1 MARIIGSLDECS
13 LYWSKSL
20 SPSSSKWDVN
30 CLRRPEA
37 IAEGFE
43 KREQKGGR
51 DRMRG
56 GRRGRKGRKE
66 GIREE
71 DRG

>member
-1 MARIIGSLDECS
+1 M
-13 LYWSKSL
+13 
-20 SPSSSKWDVN
+20 N

-56 GRRGRKGRKE
+56 ELRRGRKGEGRKE
-66 GIREE
+66 
-71 DRG
+71 